1 MRLIYIFIFTLCFTL
16 EIFGGGTLPYALD
29 AKLKPIR
36 LNQNSYSIH
45 IQEVGSDKPI
55 ASWNSHK
62 KRSPASVVKLL
73 TTYSGL
79 LELGYDYRWETKFY
93 HTGYIRNGVLKGDLY
108 VKASGDP
115 TLKTAD
121 IAPIVS
127 QIKRA
132 GIQKILGNIIIDRS
146 IFEVSNKNNSGFDRN
161 RHSPY
166 NAMPDALMFNKRKST
181 ICVTTRGRRVSINK
195 DVPDQSYRVVNKLK
209 IVNGSCRG
217 NRSWPRVGIKTDNS
231 GRSTITLSGK
241 LSKRCGKRTICK
253 VVGRPYRAFYYA
265 LKNKLNSRG
274 VKFKGTL
281 KIKKVPNKASYL
293 FSHKSDKL
301 EDVISVIAK
310 KSDNLMARQLMLT
323 LGASQYPAPST
334 PYKSRKAIERILN
347 RYSIL
352 ERGTTYVANG
362 SGLSRESKL
371 TAQSLANLLEH
382 GAINYGQRWMDTLA
396 IAGVDGTIRRR
407 FRNSSVYGRAWMKT
421 GTIKRVSNIA
431 GYVEGASGQKYVV
444 VVLVN
449 DKRSSRYGRKLANIV
464 IKWVADTL

>member
-1 MRLIYIFIFTLCFTL
+1 MRLINIFLFIIFFTL
-16 EIFGGGTLPYALD
+16 EVFAQGTLPLGLQSE
-29 AKLKPIR
+29 LKSIK
-36 LNQNSYSIH
+36 LNQNSYSIY
-45 IQEVGSDKPI
+45 IKEIGANAPI
-55 ASWNSHK
+55 ASWNSHI
-62 KRSPASVVKLL
+62 KRSPASVIKLL

-93 HTGYIRNGVLKGDLY
+93 YTGYIRNGVLKGDLY

-121 IAPIVS
+121 ISPIVS

-132 GIQKILGNIIIDRS
+132 GIRKILGNIVIDRT
-146 IFEVSNKNNSGFDRN
+146 IFKVPNRNNSGFDRN
-161 RHSPY
+161 RYSPY

-181 ICVTTRGRRVSINK
+181 ICVTTRGRKVRINK
-195 DVPDQSYRVVNKLK
+195 DVPDQSYRVINKLR
-209 IVNGSCRG
+209 IVNGSCRRG
-217 NRSWPRVGIKTDNS
+217 RSWPRVSIKTDNS

-265 LKNKLNSRG
+265 LKNELKKRG
-274 VKFKGTL
+274 VGFKGSL
-281 KIKKVPNKASYL
+281 KIKKVPKKATYI
-293 FSHKSDKL
+293 FSHKSDRL
-301 EDVISVIAK
+301 EDVISTIAK

-323 LGASQYPAPST
+323 LGATQYSEPST

-347 RYSIL
+347 QYNIL
-352 ERGTTYVANG
+352 EAGTTYIANG

-382 GAINYGQRWMDTLA
+382 GALNYGQRWMNTLS
-396 IAGVDGTIRRR
+396 IAGVDGTIKRR
-407 FRNSSVYGRAWMKT
+407 FRYSPVHGRAWMKT
-421 GTIKRVSNIA
+421 GTIKRVANIA
-431 GYVEGASGQKYVV
+431 GYVEGYSGQKYIV

-449 DKRSSRYGRKLANIV
+449 DKRSAKYGRRLANKV
-464 IKWVADTL
+464 IEWVVETL